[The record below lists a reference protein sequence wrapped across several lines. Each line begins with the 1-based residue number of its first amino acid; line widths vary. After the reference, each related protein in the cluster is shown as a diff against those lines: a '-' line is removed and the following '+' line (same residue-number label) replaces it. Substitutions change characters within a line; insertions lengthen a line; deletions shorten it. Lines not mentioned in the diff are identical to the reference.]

1 MSAEE
6 LVDHFNDGEFEE
18 NIRPYFNDALS
29 FLKYAYKNGFVTQL
43 DLSQIPYSDFKNC
56 LEFLEQIDL
65 VGNLDYE
72 DVEEEFKNI
81 ILLYQLEKDTENTLN
96 YICDNLIS
104 DVYFINGDYHIHLR
118 DREELADLFEDG
130 GRNTTSRDAAKA
142 VLSEDMWDPFWDTTD
157 NVYTDV
163 IEDLNDANINN
174 LAHYIVKNIGGQ
186 EFSLDNYD
194 NELFHEFSEE
204 QGTEGFFQ
212 ITSENVMEL
221 IKSEGAMNKMLRQDL
236 QDLRGELYNIHNNAY
251 NSSYESE
258 IYNDVWSELERYFY
272 KEFTYNEELIH
283 GKKKTFEY
291 LKIKNF
297 YQVVYDFLVEN
308 EGRTYNES
316 FLDYWSGYVGVLRSL
331 MGDGV
336 YDHLGFRIPD
346 YADWDLTKKYINE
359 MFPDYI

>member
-18 NIRPYFNDALS
+18 EIRPYFNDALS
-29 FLKYAYKNGFVTQL
+29 FLKYAYKYGFVTQL
-43 DLSQIPYSDFKNC
+43 DLNQIPYSDFKNC

-72 DVEEEFKNI
+72 DVEEEFKNT

-104 DVYFINGDYHIHLR
+104 DVYFINGDYHILLR
-118 DREELADLFEDG
+118 DREELAELFEDG

-157 NVYTDV
+157 NVYRDV
-163 IEDLNDANINN
+163 IEDLNETNINN
-174 LAHYIVKNIGGQ
+174 LAHYIVKKIGNTDLPL
-186 EFSLDNYD
+186 EHHN
-194 NELFHEFSEE
+194 NKLFHKFSEE
-204 QGTEGFFQ
+204 QETEDFFQ
-212 ITSENVMEL
+212 ITSENVMEF
-221 IKSEGAMNKMLRQDL
+221 IKSEGAMKEMLRKDL
-236 QDLRGELYNIHNNAY
+236 DELNSDLYNIHNNAY

-272 KEFTYNEELIH
+272 KEFTYNEELIN

-291 LKIKNF
+291 LKIKHF
-297 YQVVYDFLVEN
+297 YQVVYNFLANN
-308 EGRTYNES
+308 EGGTYSDS
-316 FLDYWSGYVGVLRSL
+316 FLDYFGGYIGVIKSL
-331 MGDGV
+331 MNDGV
-336 YDHLGFRIPD
+336 YDYLSFRIPD
-346 YADWDLTKKYINE
+346 HADWGLTKKYINE
-359 MFPDYI
+359 IFPDYI

>member
-1 MSAEE
+1 MSIKE

-29 FLKYAYKNGFVTQL
+29 FLKYAYKYGFVTQL
-43 DLSQIPYSDFKNC
+43 DLNQLPYSDFKEC
-56 LEFLEQIDL
+56 LEFLDQIDL
-65 VGNLDYE
+65 VGNLDYDE
-72 DVEEEFKNI
+72 SDEEFKNI
-81 ILLYQLEKDTENTLN
+81 ILLYQLEKDTEKTLN
-96 YICDNLIS
+96 FVCDNLIT

-118 DREELADLFEDG
+118 DREELAELFEDG

-163 IEDLNDANINN
+163 IEDLDDANINN

-221 IKSEGAMNKMLRQDL
+221 IKSEGAMKEMLKQDL

-272 KEFTYNEELIH
+272 KEFTYNEELIY

-297 YQVVYDFLVEN
+297 YQVVYDFLSNN
-308 EGRTYNES
+308 EGSTYNES

-331 MGDGV
+331 MNDDV
-336 YDHLGFRIPD
+336 YDYLSFRIPD

>member
-1 MSAEE
+1 MSVEE
-6 LVDHFNDGEFEE
+6 LVNHFNDGEFEDD
-18 NIRPYFNDALS
+18 IRPYFNDAVS
-29 FLKYAYKNGFVTQL
+29 FLRYAYKNGFVTQL
-43 DLSQIPYSDFKNC
+43 DLNQIPYSDFKGC

-72 DVEEEFKNI
+72 DVEEDFKNT
-81 ILLYQLEKDTENTLN
+81 ILLYQLEKDTEKTLK

-104 DVYFINGDYHIHLR
+104 DVYFINGEYSLLLKY
-118 DREELADLFEDG
+118 REELADLFEDG

-157 NVYTDV
+157 DVYRDV
-163 IEDLNDANINN
+163 IEDLDEANINN

-221 IKSEGAMNKMLRQDL
+221 IKSEGAMKEILRQDL

-258 IYNDVWSELERYFY
+258 IYNDVWSELERYFH
-272 KEFTYNEELIH
+272 KEFVYETELIH

-297 YQVVYDFLVEN
+297 YQVIYDFLSNN
-308 EGRTYNES
+308 EGATYNES

-331 MGDGV
+331 MDDGA
-336 YDHLGFRIPD
+336 YDYLSFRIPD

>member
-18 NIRPYFNDALS
+18 EIRPYFNDAIT
-29 FLKYAYKNGFVTQL
+29 FLKYAYKYGFVTQL
-43 DLSQIPYSDFKNC
+43 DLNQLPYSDFKEC
-56 LEFLEQIDL
+56 LEFLDQIDL

-72 DVEEEFKNI
+72 EVEEEFRNT
-81 ILLYQLEKDTENTLN
+81 ILLYQLEKDTEKTLN
-96 YICDNLIS
+96 FVCDNLIT
-104 DVYFINGDYHIHLR
+104 DVYFINGEYCLLVK

-142 VLSEDMWDPFWDTTD
+142 VLGEDMWDPFWDTTD
-157 NVYTDV
+157 NVYRDV
-163 IEDLNDANINN
+163 IDDLDESNINA

-186 EFSLDNYD
+186 EFSLDDYD
-194 NELFHEFSEE
+194 NKLFQEFSEE

-221 IKSEGAMNKMLRQDL
+221 IKSEGAMKEMLKQDL
-236 QDLRGELYNIHNNAY
+236 SDLRGELYNIHNNAY
-251 NSSYESE
+251 NSSYETE
-258 IYNDVWSELERYFY
+258 IYNDVWSELDTFFY

-308 EGRTYNES
+308 EGSTYNES
-316 FLDYWSGYVGVLRSL
+316 FLDYFGNYVGVLNSL
-331 MGDGV
+331 MDNGD
-336 YDHLGFRIPD
+336 YDYLSVRIPD
-346 YADWDLTKKYINE
+346 YADWGLTQKYMNE